1 AISFI
6 GSYAVFQSR
15 NSALEVRAV
24 TEGMMPS
31 VLASSDLVGQLKDVQ
46 LASLSMLNETDAQLM
61 SQAGER
67 LANGKNLLQQ
77 GLDFQLKHAT
87 GGAQQ
92 GLVEQ
97 SRETLDNYFAAI
109 DSVMQFKQAGRADIA
124 QATYFGNVVQYQ
136 NELEDIVQTLRVEK
150 NRSKDVAVNTLNAGL
165 SDTTFAIAAVSAI
178 SVALLTLIGVLLYRQ
193 IAGPISRM
201 QSMMSEIASSQDF
214 TRRLP
219 VQRMDEVGHSIVAF
233 NGMIEKIQQASAQL
247 KQKTADMQA

>member
-1 AISFI
+1 HSGIVMDDGEDHAACCILLMRVMPASYFLAIISINQQIVVHRSKRDRWLLSFHGNSMTIRLRISLFVVLTFLAISFI

-150 NRSKDVAVNTLNAGL
+150 NRSKDV
-165 SDTTFAIAAVSAI
+165 
-178 SVALLTLIGVLLYRQ
+178 
-193 IAGPISRM
+193 
-201 QSMMSEIASSQDF
+201 
-214 TRRLP
+214 
-219 VQRMDEVGHSIVAF
+219 
-233 NGMIEKIQQASAQL
+233 
-247 KQKTADMQA
+247 